1 MTTTPLAP
9 TPPATPS
16 PLATA
21 EPWDLVAEGYV
32 AENLSSFEAFARE
45 ALRLV
50 PATGDVLDVAAGPG
64 SLALQAAR
72 TARQVQAVDFAPAM
86 LAQLHAR
93 AAQAGIGNV
102 ITQVADGQALP
113 FPDASFDA
121 AYSMFGL
128 IFFPDRLQGLR
139 ELVRVLRPGGRAV
152 IASWPPSER
161 VPMFAAL
168 FGAMNAELPNAGIG
182 KSIAAL
188 GTEADMRAELGAAG
202 FSSVEV
208 HEHVV
213 IPGSATPV
221 ELWRTFS
228 RGGAPAVLMR
238 RRMGDEGF
246 AAFSDRIV
254 KRLTEALG
262 PDPRE
267 MKLTALLGVG
277 TR

>member
-9 TPPATPS
+9 APPATPS

-72 TARQVQAVDFAPAM
+72 TARQVHAIDFAPAM

-102 ITQVADGQALP
+102 ITRVADGQALP
-113 FPDASFDA
+113 FPDGSFDA

-128 IFFPDRLQGLR
+128 IFFPDRLKGLR

-208 HEHVV
+208 HEQVV

-254 KRLTEALG
+254 KRLTDTLG